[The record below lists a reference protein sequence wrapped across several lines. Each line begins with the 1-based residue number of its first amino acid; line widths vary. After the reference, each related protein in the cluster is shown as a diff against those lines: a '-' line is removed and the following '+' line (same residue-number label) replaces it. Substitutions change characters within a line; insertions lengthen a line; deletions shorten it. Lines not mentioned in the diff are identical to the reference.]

1 MKMNEIYEAPA
12 VEIVKVMVEAG
23 FVQSDYTDG
32 GVGLPGSGDDYKDL
46 D

>member
-23 FVQSDYTDG
+23 FAGSPNPSENDPNFG
-32 GVGLPGSGDDYKDL
+32 GGLEDPFA
-46 D
+46 

>member
-12 VEIVKVMVEAG
+12 VEIVKVAVEAG
-23 FVQSDYTDG
+23 FSQSDDASDVG
-32 GVGLPGSGDDYKDL
+32 GIEGGGSL